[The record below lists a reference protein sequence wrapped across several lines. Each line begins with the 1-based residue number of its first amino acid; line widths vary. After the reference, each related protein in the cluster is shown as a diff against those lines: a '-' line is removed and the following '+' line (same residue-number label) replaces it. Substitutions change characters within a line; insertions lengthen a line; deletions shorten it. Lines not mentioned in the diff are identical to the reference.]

1 MPKIE
6 CPECGFS
13 FIVGMVSQVTCPMC
27 SAEVATGIEEEE
39 EPV

>member
-13 FIVGMVSQVTCPMC
+13 FIVGMVDTVICPMC
-27 SAEVATGIEEEE
+27 SAEVSTGIVSDDDE
-39 EPV
+39 